1 MANLVYMALVFY
13 VILVGPTAAQTTG
26 TTSRGGGTNLANPYG
41 AVSLPTTTATQTSSA
56 TTTGTAVTTG
66 GSPIGSSSGTR
77 SASGTQSSTSG
88 TVGSTSSARTTAG
101 GSSATGTAA
110 VSNVPAWVLCPPA
123 GATGLEPFVA
133 GTRLSCAP

>member
-1 MANLVYMALVFY
+1 MAKLVYMALLFY

-41 AVSLPTTTATQTSSA
+41 AVSLPTTTATQTSPA
-56 TTTGTAVTTG
+56 T
-66 GSPIGSSSGTR
+66 
-77 SASGTQSSTSG
+77 ASGTQSSTSG
-88 TVGSTSSARTTAG
+88 TVGSTSSARATAG

-123 GATGLEPFVA
+123 GATGL
-133 GTRLSCAP
+133 